1 MRKGILYVI
10 SGPSGAGKGTVMQ
23 HFLPKHPD
31 VFYSISATT
40 RAPRP
45 GETDGVNYYFMQ
57 KEAFKKLREEG
68 GFLEH
73 ATFCG
78 NAYGTPKKAVMDKL
92 EQGTDVILEIEVPG
106 ALQVM
111 ETYPEG
117 IFVFIVPPSMEELRR
132 RLTGRNT
139 ETPEKIEERLTRAK
153 EEISVAEKYTYI
165 IVNDIAEVAAQ
176 ELEAIMASEG
186 NRTERKLEYVKE
198 NLL

>member
-92 EQGTDVILEIEVPG
+92 EQGTDVILEIEVQG